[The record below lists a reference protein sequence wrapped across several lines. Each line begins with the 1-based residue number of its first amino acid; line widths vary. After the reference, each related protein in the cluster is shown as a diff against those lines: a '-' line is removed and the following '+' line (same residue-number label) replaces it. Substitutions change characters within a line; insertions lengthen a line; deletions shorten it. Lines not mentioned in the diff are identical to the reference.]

1 MSVIGGLTYTTIFID
16 VNIIAIDLRKSFYC
30 PVSSRNISVTLACD
44 GYYDCDYF
52 EDELFCNNTVTY
64 LEEGQSHSISTPS
77 FTKEFYNTT
86 LLKVNTTNGFRI
98 VFHRLYS
105 NSYDDEIR
113 IGTGNDPSD
122 VQSIVTTIHGYAYY
136 AEDVYID
143 THKMWVVVMG
153 SKQYSHLDLDISITA
168 IDLFMSFPCTSS
180 YMNVSVTLVCDG
192 YYDCDNYEDES
203 LCEYPASYLQPGE
216 SYFIY
221 LTHNTT
227 RRRLYNTHFLQTD
240 AINGFQIIFRDLY
253 LNYDEQI
260 QIGKGNDPSDLQSVI
275 TTINGYRHCC
285 PNDVY
290 VESSD
295 MWIVIIGGMDYSN
308 LELYAE
314 IISTDLS
321 TLYRCSISD
330 KSVPTSALCDGFYH
344 CDHFE
349 DELACNHSARFLA
362 SGQSTFITAYF
373 VDSGHFGISVL
384 STNVTALFRLE
395 FQEDHRQN
403 SEETI
408 LIGTGNDVKSAIRT
422 FHGDTPYHSDIYV
435 GSNVIWIAIVGH
447 KDYNYY
453 GNYHDSYE
461 SYYDSY
467 DYSYDNS
474 DINLKVTAI
483 DRSNLQECG
492 MTGLSFSNNDRC
504 DEVFTCPDF
513 ADEEEC
519 SHPSIFLLE
528 NENYTIAFSDIKAET
543 YNVSLFRAN
552 ASNGFRIRLLD
563 IYLDC
568 YNYYSYGQCDDAII
582 QIGTGYGNAN
592 SRSIVKTLRAFTSF
606 EDDVHVDS
614 SEMWISI
621 SGIWRYGAYGSKN
634 FYGRGEIEV
643 NTVRMNSLSSCA
655 HSNLVISQD
664 DICDGF
670 YQCDDY
676 SDEISCDHADV
687 VLHEGESFGIKVN
700 AARRSYNTTILRTN
714 STLGF
719 RVHFGSSDYWD
730 GYGAHI
736 AIGTRNNSS
745 PIYEWSSTSNYYSFS
760 NDYDVYVTTNEIW
773 TAIIGGVYHAY
784 GSMEFNVTSVD
795 IPDLYTCP
803 GNSHIGI
810 PQSRLCDGRYD
821 CSNYEDESSCN
832 ESAILIN
839 NETFYFSVYPWD
851 YDYQRLYRDWL
862 FETNTGNGFRVD
874 LYTYVECFDYY
885 CGHDGVFT
893 IIIGTGKDSTNQ
905 ESVFQTF
912 TTKTTHWWFYTY
924 EELYVESQEIWI
936 VFIGPQ
942 FVGNGDYGEL
952 NLDINAVNMSGW
964 IPCKD
969 SRTSV
974 SPDYACNGRYEC
986 DDYGDETSC
995 DRSPTIISEGES
1007 YAISDLELFEREYH
1021 AFILQTNQY
1030 SRFHIRFQHI
1040 SLGCC
1045 DERVQIGTGTDL
1057 SDEESVIMSIQGYTN
1072 YVDDVYVNTTNMWLV
1087 MTGHKDSD
1095 NYPNGHVDMIVTA
1108 ISLSANTDPCIEQDP
1123 CVHGVCINVGQG
1135 EYECE
1140 CQDNYDGIHCD
1151 EPIRGCLSNP
1161 CLNGGTCNQLVD
1173 GGYRCDCMDTFTG
1186 LNCEIANTNPCVERN
1201 PCVHGVCINVEQ
1213 GRYEC
1218 ECQDNYDGIHCD
1230 EPILPIE
1237 VSHHPSSQIVNINT
1251 NVNLTC
1257 GFNHAKRYRWYK
1269 TVREEGDGVLLPNSE
1284 NQNPLMIMSASHND
1298 IGYYFCR
1305 GEGRNGETLETTRAS
1320 VYLRD
1325 LTNVEVLNVRF
1336 ATPFREE
1343 LRDQTSMIYKET
1355 ASNITTFMGEGLK
1368 KSTGLEGVSVVCR
1381 ALRPGSIEADL
1392 NIYLDDTNM
1401 TALDTEHLISESIQS
1416 MAENSNGF
1424 LDSSSISIQNN
1435 AICRNITWISPRLER
1450 VEFPVGENGSWANST
1465 GRCPFNT
1472 TQADGPIGRALCIGD
1487 GITQSRWQPMDNC
1500 GPFRNVTDIL
1510 TEIAEASITEEN
1522 AGEVSQQVEAV
1533 SSNIEDITSDDVTL
1547 IAEITSSIVQQN
1559 VTNEQVTEDLTG
1571 TLSNVAEVQTDVL
1584 VAAEEAVSKLVEA
1597 FEEQIN
1603 RVEVADGEMLNIQQP
1618 NVAVQIQSVSA
1629 DEGMGGLVLSL
1640 AGSSLSDLTK
1650 ANFTISAPT
1659 QGDHQD
1665 DDSIASK
1672 PDTIAQVNIPSSVSS
1687 AISSTNPL
1695 TGSSSNGSGEYIR
1708 INFNVFSTP
1717 ALFISKSLR
1726 EFSADNEAVNRSA
1739 NTPVIAVS
1747 IGGRKIES
1755 LAESIN
1761 FTFSTLMSGYVNPMC
1776 SFWDDEKADW
1786 AQDGCSLISRVGSTD
1801 DDNSYANSESTQE
1814 GSFDERVRC
1823 ACDHL
1828 TNFAVLMDIR
1838 VQDSPEAVYNI
1849 LTYIG
1854 CCLSILSLL
1863 VTLATYL
1870 WNKDLRTKQTSQ
1882 IFICLCA
1889 TLLCLYITFVIMI
1902 SLDSIR
1908 DYREVQAGPC
1918 GFLSALVHYFVLSSI
1933 AWMGV
1938 EGYNTYLV
1946 IVKIFNTYIPN
1957 FMIKAC
1963 LAAWGVPALI
1973 VLLTG
1978 VIARESYAHDDLC
1991 FLQFWAQIGGLLIPM
2006 SIILA
2011 INIVI
2016 FILVIRQLYQ
2026 SANIAGRVKREAEVE
2041 RRETIERVQNA
2052 ICILLLLGLTWITG
2066 YLLLI
2071 PSFSPVAQPIFIV
2084 LNSFQGLFIFLLY
2097 CVRKPHIRKRW
2108 GLTCIDK
2115 KKEVSTSSG
2124 GVQSSLNPSST
2135 SAGVMSGT
2143 IGLLSPGSSGNY
2155 LLPTNKDDPLC
2166 LQNPTYDI
2174 GQIAEEVDPPLDRD
2188 VHSSNNGQM
2197 NKDNDATDAGMVSFH
2212 VG

>member
-1 MSVIGGLTYTTIFID
+1 MLS
-16 VNIIAIDLRKSFYC
+16 
-30 PVSSRNISVTLACD
+30 
-44 GYYDCDYF
+44 
-52 EDELFCNNTVTY
+52 
-64 LEEGQSHSISTPS
+64 
-77 FTKEFYNTT
+77 
-86 LLKVNTTNGFRI
+86 
-98 VFHRLYS
+98 
-105 NSYDDEIR
+105 
-113 IGTGNDPSD
+113 
-122 VQSIVTTIHGYAYY
+122 
-136 AEDVYID
+136 
-143 THKMWVVVMG
+143 
-153 SKQYSHLDLDISITA
+153 
-168 IDLFMSFPCTSS
+168 
-180 YMNVSVTLVCDG
+180 
-192 YYDCDNYEDES
+192 
-203 LCEYPASYLQPGE
+203 EYPASFLQKGE

-227 RRRLYNTHFLQTD
+227 RRRSYDTHLLQTD
-240 AINGFQIIFRDLY
+240 TTNGFQIIFRDLY
-253 LNYDEQI
+253 LYYGEQI
-260 QIGKGNDPSDLQSVI
+260 QIGKGTDPSDLQSVI
-275 TTINGYRHCC
+275 TAINGYRHCC
-285 PNDVY
+285 PSDVY

-295 MWIVIIGGMDYSN
+295 MWIAIIGGMEYYN
-308 LELYAE
+308 LEVYAE

-330 KSVPTSALCDGFYH
+330 KFVPTSALCDGFYH

-349 DELACNHSARFLA
+349 DELACNHSTRFLA

-384 STNVTALFRLE
+384 STNATAIFRLE
-395 FQEDHRQN
+395 SQEDHRQN

-422 FHGDTPYHSDIYV
+422 FHGDTPYHADIYV

-483 DRSNLQECG
+483 DRSDLQECG

-543 YNVSLFRAN
+543 YNETLFKTS
-552 ASNGFRIRLLD
+552 ASNGFRIRFLD
-563 IYLDC
+563 IYLAC
-568 YNYYSYGQCDDAII
+568 YDYYSYGQCDDAVI
-582 QIGTGYGNAN
+582 QIGTGYGSAN
-592 SRSIVKTLRAFTSF
+592 SRSIVKTLRAFTYF

-621 SGIWRYGAYGSKN
+621 SGIWRYDTYGSNAYG
-634 FYGRGEIEV
+634 YGEMELSTARL
-643 NTVRMNSLSSCA
+643 NSLRPCA
-655 HSNLVISQD
+655 NSNRVISQD
-664 DICDGF
+664 NICDGF

-676 SDEISCDHADV
+676 SDEISCDNAEV
-687 VLHEGESFGIKVN
+687 VLHEGESFGIKVVN
-700 AARRSYNTTILRTN
+700 AARRSYNTTILQTN
-714 STLGF
+714 VTLGF
-719 RVHFGSSDYWD
+719 RVHVGSSDYGDW
-730 GYGAHI
+730 YGARI

-745 PIYEWSSTSNYYSFS
+745 PIYEWSSTSNYNYFS

-832 ESAILIN
+832 ESSILIN
-839 NETFYFSVYPWD
+839 DETFYFSVYTWV

-862 FETNTGNGFRVD
+862 FETNTGNSFRVD
-874 LYTYVECFDYY
+874 LYINVECYNYY
-885 CGHDGVFT
+885 CRQGHEGGHDGVFSL
-893 IIIGTGKDSTNQ
+893 IIGTGKDSTNQ
-905 ESVFQTF
+905 ESVVQTF
-912 TTKTTHWWFYTY
+912 TTEITYWPYFRSY
-924 EELYVESQEIWI
+924 EELYVDSQEIWI
-936 VFIGPQ
+936 VLIGPQ
-942 FVGNGDYGEL
+942 FVGYGDNSAINLEING
-952 NLDINAVNMSGW
+952 VNMSGW

-969 SRTSV
+969 SKTSV

-986 DDYGDETSC
+986 DDYGDEISC

-1021 AFILQTNQY
+1021 ALIIQTNQY

-1057 SDEESVIMSIQGYTN
+1057 SDEDSVIMSIQGYTN
-1072 YVDDVYVNTTNMWLV
+1072 YVDDVYVNTTHMWLV

-1108 ISLSANTDPCIEQDP
+1108 TSLS
-1123 CVHGVCINVGQG
+1123 G
-1135 EYECE
+1135 
-1140 CQDNYDGIHCD
+1140 
-1151 EPIRGCLSNP
+1151 GCLSNP
-1161 CLNGGTCNQLVD
+1161 CLNGGTCNHIAD
-1173 GGYRCDCMDTFTG
+1173 GGYRCDCMNTFTG

-1201 PCVHGVCINVEQ
+1201 PCVHGVCINIGQE
-1213 GRYEC
+1213 RYEC

-1237 VSHHPSSQIVNINT
+1237 VSQHPSSQIVNINAI
-1251 NVNLTC
+1251 VNLTC
-1257 GFNHAKRYRWYK
+1257 GFNHAKRYHWYK
-1269 TVREEGDGVLLPNSE
+1269 TVREEGYGVLLPDSE
-1284 NQNPLMIMSASHND
+1284 NRNPLIITSASHND

-1305 GEGRNGETLETTRAS
+1305 GEGRNGETLETARAS

-1325 LTNVEVLNVRF
+1325 LTNLEVLNVRF

-1343 LRDQTSMIYKET
+1343 LRDQTSIMYKET
-1355 ASNITTFMGEGLK
+1355 ASYITTFMGEGLK

-1450 VEFPVGENGSWANST
+1450 VEFPVGENGTWANST

-1726 EFSADNEAVNRSA
+1726 EFSADNEVVNRSA

-1761 FTFSTLMSGYVNPMC
+1761 FTFSTLLSGYDNPMC

-1828 TNFAVLMDIR
+1828 TNFAVLMVSDKVIR
-1838 VQDSPEAVYNI
+1838 
-1849 LTYIG
+1849 
-1854 CCLSILSLL
+1854 
-1863 VTLATYL
+1863 
-1870 WNKDLRTKQTSQ
+1870 DLRTKQTSQ

-1938 EGYNTYLV
+1938 EGYNTYLI

-2026 SANIAGRVKREAEVE
+2026 SANIAGRMKREAEVE

-2188 VHSSNNGQM
+2188 VNSSNNGQN